1 MTLNVTSVG
10 LFILVD
16 CAKPNGQVGKKGKKE
31 ESAGNNLNETFRLNK

>member
-16 CAKPNGQVGKKGKKE
+16 CAKPNGQVGKKERKKK
-31 ESAGNNLNETFRLNK
+31 ALAIT